1 MKKFV
6 LISPKNRS
14 AYNFRGDLIKD
25 IQAKGY
31 DIVVTGPNKEGVE
44 KIEALGAKFIEVPV
58 NKNGT
63 NPFADISY
71 CLKLRHIL
79 KNEKADAILGY
90 TIKPVIYGSIAGWMT
105 GVNNRTAMVTGAGY
119 LFASTSFKARMIRLV
134 SFMLYRLGLGA
145 AQKVI
150 FQNIDDL
157 NEFVEHGLV
166 KREKCHIVNGS
177 GVNMGKYTPAPY
189 PERPS
194 FLFLGRLVHSKGGLD
209 FAKAAKIVKS
219 QYPKARFML
228 LGKLEKNLPDAIQ
241 PEEMMPYVNEGIV
254 ELFPETDDIPKYYA
268 MTSVFV
274 LPTAYREGTPRVILE
289 AMASAR
295 AIITTNTPGCKE
307 TVMEG
312 ENGFFTTTHNPEE
325 LTKKMIFFIEHP
337 EKVSEFGQKSYD
349 ICKNKYEVSI
359 TNKRM
364 LEIMNLTLDQ

>member
-1 MKKFV
+1 MKKFI

-31 DIVVTGPNKEGVE
+31 DVFVTGPNQEGVE

-63 NPFADISY
+63 NPFADITY
-71 CLKLRHIL
+71 CLKLRKIM
-79 KNEKADAILGY
+79 KAEKADAILGY
-90 TIKPVIYGSIAGWMT
+90 TIKPVIYGSIAGWLA
-105 GVNNRTAMVTGAGY
+105 GVKNRTAMVTGAGY
-119 LFASTSFKARMIRLV
+119 LFASKSFKAKMIRLV
-134 SFMLYRLGLGA
+134 SFMLYRMGLGA

-157 NEFVEHGLV
+157 NEFVANGLV
-166 KREKCHIVNGS
+166 KREKCHVVNGS
-177 GVNMGKYTPAPY
+177 GVNMSKYTPAPY
-189 PERPS
+189 PVKPT
-194 FLFLGRLVHSKGGLD
+194 FFFLGRLVHSKGGLD
-209 FAKAAKIVKS
+209 FVKAAKIVKAEH
-219 QYPKARFML
+219 PDARFMI
-228 LGKLEKNLPDAIQ
+228 LGKLEKNLPDAIL
-241 PEEMMPYVNEGIV
+241 PEEMMPYVDDGTV

-307 TVMEG
+307 TVVEG
-312 ENGFFTTTHNPEE
+312 ENGFFTGIHNPEE
-325 LTKKMIFFIEHP
+325 LADRILFFISNPDKIE
-337 EKVSEFGQKSYD
+337 EYGSKSLEICIKKYD
-349 ICKNKYEVSI
+349 VSI
-359 TNKRM
+359 INKNM
-364 LEIMNLTLDQ
+364 LDIMGL